1 MNLYQECKDAK
12 KIAISAHIRP
22 DGDAIG
28 SCMAMSLYLQ
38 KRIPGVIVDV
48 YLDPIA
54 DYFLCIKDSD
64 KIKHEVRTSWDDGST
79 DITYDVFICVD
90 CDPARMSFG
99 HELFKNAG
107 KRINIDHHITNA
119 NGQGDVNFCEPDS
132 ASASE
137 LVYKVIDTE
146 YLDTDI
152 ALPIYIGIIHDTGV
166 LQYSNVKPT
175 TLNTVAELIKYD
187 IGFPA
192 VIQKTFYEKTYVQTQ
207 LLAQALIDTQIL
219 MGGRCAT
226 STISK
231 ATLEKYGAD
240 SRDLE
245 GIVNQMRYIR
255 GVDCAIFMYE
265 LGENEYK
272 VSLRTSKYVDASKV
286 TSVYGGG
293 GHEKAAGVTMQ
304 GTPSEITEKLIVE
317 VQKQLNK

>member
-12 KIAISAHIRP
+12 TIAISAHIRP

-28 SCMAMSLYLQ
+28 SCMSMYLYLN
-38 KRIPGVIVDV
+38 KRIPGVKIDV

-64 KIKHEVRTSWDDGST
+64 KIQNAIPEDKKDA
-79 DITYDVFICVD
+79 IYDVFICVD
-90 CDPARMSFG
+90 CNPERMSFG
-99 HELFKNAG
+99 QELFANAR

-119 NGQGDVNFCEPDS
+119 DGQGDVNFVDPASGS
-132 ASASE
+132 AAE
-137 LVYKVIDTE
+137 LVYQV
-146 YLDTDI
+146 LDKDFLDADI

-166 LQYSNVKPT
+166 LQYSNVRPS
-175 TLNTVAELIKYD
+175 TLNIVAELIKFD

-192 VIQKTFYEKTYVQTQ
+192 VIQKTFYEKTYVQTK
-207 LLAQALIDTQIL
+207 LLAQALLDTKIL
-219 MGGRCAT
+219 MGGRCAA
-226 STISK
+226 SVISK
-231 ATLEKYGAD
+231 AAMDELGAD

-265 LGENEYK
+265 LASGEYK

-286 TSVYGGG
+286 TFTFGGG
-293 GHEKAAGVTMQ
+293 GHEKAAGVTMS
-304 GTPSEITEKLIVE
+304 GTPDEITEKLIAE